1 VSNYLKTVTLGAF
14 TWKNED
20 RIALLLEHVRK
31 TGRSWLVLHFLLLS
45 LCLAFPVTFAMAR
58 LSPFELCSR
67 LYGSRFIDALPESSP
82 EISADAFTEINEEE
96 QSRVVND
103 FNMIMLESG
112 YGRNVLLPFLCI
124 TFGLL
129 IVIQAAFYLLSV
141 FFLGMSRLNL
151 PYLSFGDRMGLAL
164 FSSTLPAPAAS
175 LFGLYLPAV
184 HILIFYF
191 MVIFFIFQRSNR
203 LISPRG

>member
-1 VSNYLKTVTLGAF
+1 MENYFKTVTLGAF
-14 TWKNED
+14 TWNNED
-20 RIALLLEHVRK
+20 RIALLLTHVRK
-31 TGRSWLVLHFLLLS
+31 TGRPWLVLHFLLLS

-58 LSPFELCSR
+58 LTPFELCSR
-67 LYGSRFIDALPESSP
+67 LYGGRFIDALPES
-82 EISADAFTEINEEE
+82 ARAAFGEINEGN
-96 QSRVVND
+96 QDRVVND

-112 YGRNVLLPFLCI
+112 YGRDVLLPFLCL

-164 FSSTLPAPAAS
+164 FSSTLCAPAAS

>member
-1 VSNYLKTVTLGAF
+1 VNNYLKTVTLGAF
-14 TWKNED
+14 TWNNED
-20 RIALLLEHVRK
+20 RIALLLKHVRK
-31 TGRSWLVLHFLLLS
+31 TGRFWLVLHFMLLS
-45 LCLAFPVTFAMAR
+45 FCLAFPVTFAMAR
-58 LSPFELCSR
+58 LTPFELCSR
-67 LYGSRFIDALPESSP
+67 LYGERFIDALPES
-82 EISADAFTEINEEE
+82 ARAAFTDINEED
-96 QSRVVND
+96 QAGVVNV

-112 YGRNVLLPFLCI
+112 YERDVLLPFLCV

-164 FSSTLPAPAAS
+164 FSSTLPAPAAGI
-175 LFGLYLPAV
+175 FGMYLPAV

-191 MVIFFIFQRSNR
+191 MVIFFIFQRSGR
-203 LISPRG
+203 LKRGDKCLNG

>member
-1 VSNYLKTVTLGAF
+1 VNNYLKTVTLSAF
-14 TWKNED
+14 TWNNED
-20 RIALLLEHVRK
+20 RIALLLEHIRK
-31 TGRSWLVLHFLLLS
+31 TGRPWVVLHFLLLS
-45 LCLAFPVTFAMAR
+45 FCLAFPVTFAMAR

-67 LYGSRFIDALPESSP
+67 LYGGRFMDALPESTR
-82 EISADAFTEINEEE
+82 AAFEEINEGN
-96 QSRVVND
+96 QALVVND

-112 YGRNVLLPFLCI
+112 YGRDVFLPFLCLM
-124 TFGLL
+124 FGLI

-151 PYLSFGDRMGLAL
+151 PFLSFGDRLGLAL

-203 LISPRG
+203 IK

>member
-1 VSNYLKTVTLGAF
+1 VNNYLKTVTLGAF
-14 TWKNED
+14 TWNNED
-20 RIALLLEHVRK
+20 RIALLLEHIRK
-31 TGRSWLVLHFLLLS
+31 TRRPWFVLHFLLLS

-67 LYGSRFIDALPESSP
+67 LYGGRFMDALPES
-82 EISADAFTEINEEE
+82 ARAAFEEINEGE
-96 QSRVVND
+96 QARVVND

-112 YGRNVLLPFLCI
+112 YGRDVLLPFLCV
-124 TFGLL
+124 TFGLI

-191 MVIFFIFQRSNR
+191 LVIFFIFQRSSR
-203 LISPRG
+203 LK

>member
-1 VSNYLKTVTLGAF
+1 MENYFKTVTLGAF
-14 TWKNED
+14 TWNNED
-20 RIALLLEHVRK
+20 RIALLLEHIRK
-31 TGRSWLVLHFLLLS
+31 TGRPWFVLHFLLLS
-45 LCLAFPVTFAMAR
+45 FCLAFPVTFAMAR
-58 LSPFELCSR
+58 ISPFELCSR
-67 LYGSRFIDALPESSP
+67 LYGGRFIDALPES
-82 EISADAFTEINEEE
+82 ARTAFGEINEKD
-96 QSRVVND
+96 QARAVND

-112 YGRNVLLPFLCI
+112 YGRDVLLPFLCV

-129 IVIQAAFYLLSV
+129 IVIQAAFYLCAV

-151 PYLSFGDRMGLAL
+151 PPLSFGDRMGLAL

-191 MVIFFIFQRSNR
+191 MVIFFIFQRSKKYQ
-203 LISPRG
+203 

>member
-1 VSNYLKTVTLGAF
+1 MENYFKTVTLGAF
-14 TWKNED
+14 TWNNED
-20 RIALLLEHVRK
+20 RIASLLEHIRK
-31 TGRSWLVLHFLLLS
+31 TGRLWLVLHFTLLS
-45 LCLAFPVTFAMAR
+45 ICLAFPVTFAMAR
-58 LSPFELCSR
+58 LTPFELCNR
-67 LYGSRFIDALPESSP
+67 LYGERFIDALPES
-82 EISADAFTEINEEE
+82 AHAAFMEINEKD
-96 QSRVVND
+96 QAHIVND

-112 YGRNVLLPFLCI
+112 YGRDVLLPFLCL

-151 PYLSFGDRMGLAL
+151 PRLSFGDRMGLAL

-191 MVIFFIFQRSNR
+191 MVIFFIFQRSNKYKCQN
-203 LISPRG
+203 G

>member
-1 VSNYLKTVTLGAF
+1 VNNYLKTVTLGAF
-14 TWKNED
+14 TWNNEN
-20 RIALLLEHVRK
+20 RIALLLEHIRK
-31 TGRSWLVLHFLLLS
+31 TGRSWFVLHFTLLS
-45 LCLAFPVTFAMAR
+45 ICLAFPVTLAMAR
-58 LSPFELCSR
+58 LTPFELCSR
-67 LYGSRFIDALPESSP
+67 LYGGRFIDALPES
-82 EISADAFTEINEEE
+82 ARAAFMEINEEN
-96 QSRVVND
+96 QSHAVND

-112 YGRNVLLPFLCI
+112 YGRDVLLPFLFI

-129 IVIQAAFYLLSV
+129 IVIQAAFYLCAV

-151 PYLSFGDRMGLAL
+151 PWLSFGDRLGLAL

-203 LISPRG
+203 LRFAEPFD

>member
-1 VSNYLKTVTLGAF
+1 VNNYFKTVTLGAF
-14 TWKNED
+14 TWTNED
-20 RIALLLEHVRK
+20 RLASLLEHIRK
-31 TGRSWLVLHFLLLS
+31 TGRPWLVLHFLLLS
-45 LCLAFPVTFAMAR
+45 FCLAFPVTLAMAR

-67 LYGSRFIDALPESSP
+67 LYGGRFMDALPES
-82 EISADAFTEINEEE
+82 ARVAFMEFNEEN

-112 YGRNVLLPFLCI
+112 YGRDVLLPFLGL
-124 TFGLL
+124 TFGLI
-129 IVIQAAFYLLSV
+129 IVIQTAFYLLSV

-151 PYLSFGDRMGLAL
+151 PRLSFGDRMGLAL

-191 MVIFFIFQRSNR
+191 MVIFFIFQRSK
-203 LISPRG
+203 IYK